1 MVIKTKLNPNTLF
14 LKPLKREK
22 AKKKVIFTAGCD
34 DEISKNDRNSQGR
47 FGVKDE
53 TFCHMTRFKRTDIL

>member
-1 MVIKTKLNPNTLF
+1 MVIKTKMILNTLF

-34 DEISKNDRNSQGR
+34 DEISENDKKKFTGKVWS
-47 FGVKDE
+47 
-53 TFCHMTRFKRTDIL
+53 KRCKVLSYDKV